1 MGRVAKGEV
10 EINIRETCKR
20 EKFTPPHPI
29 EATLTIAKSDSDNKC
44 LMSFTD
50 DDDVSITS
58 STKTKEI
65 HVSNSTPVNNNPPE
79 GKSTAIVGVMRG
91 KPEEGYHCHS
101 SNKH

>member
-1 MGRVAKGEV
+1 
-10 EINIRETCKR
+10 
-20 EKFTPPHPI
+20 
-29 EATLTIAKSDSDNKC
+29 
-44 LMSFTD
+44 MSFTD

-58 STKTKEI
+58 STKTKEM

-79 GKSTAIVGVMRG
+79 GKSTAIVAVMRG